1 MTVRGNVNWL
11 SVRTE
16 RLCKNRNKLNIKF
29 RSCKKPA
36 GNSDSDCV
44 RNSSLQDLT
53 NPTALAKPPY
63 PFSTILK
70 GRAFD
75 KCKPFS
81 SPVTERSFTRFKNI
95 QHLIQ
100 ILLLRRVYYTT
111 CYLLIL
117 LVSCLLY
124 ELPVVDVVF

>member
-11 SVRTE
+11 SVRTA

-111 CYLLIL
+111 YLLIL

-124 ELPVVDVVF
+124 ELSVVDVVF